1 MLAKSPVQFSII
13 GMYVAASQAT
23 HTILHLSLSL
33 GQRIQSWPTI
43 LSPPLL
49 TVFITLL
56 ALFAAALHF
65 TSDHLLI
72 MFIQMK
78 VFIKIKQLS
87 SKKKRLQQIEGEKI
101 TLKHYNQRQHSSKTA
116 TTTTIAIAITI
127 TIRTKGRFIG
137 HN

>member
-56 ALFAAALHF
+56 AFFAAALHF
-65 TSDHLLI
+65 TSLDHLLI

-87 SKKKRLQQIEGEKI
+87 WKKKRLQQIEGEKI
-101 TLKHYNQRQHSSKTA
+101 TLKHYNQRQHSS
-116 TTTTIAIAITI
+116 
-127 TIRTKGRFIG
+127 
-137 HN
+137 